1 MELKY
6 TKCKYC
12 GKEMPTGRIKRH
24 ENCCVKNPENIASEE
39 PIELNESNL
48 EKVQNLPK
56 VLKRRQSVKYICSSC
71 GREILLKSFLN
82 FKGFSTC
89 HNCEREKTNI
99 EKFGSKTPAQSLSVK
114 EKIKKAWNE
123 KTNEEIEKS
132 NQKRKNTCKE
142 RYGVEAVAQDKEIH
156 QKQIDTLI
164 SKSEEEKK
172 KISEKR
178 SNTMKSLYGVE
189 HALQSPEFLEKSKN
203 TSKIKY
209 GKENIFQTEEF
220 KKKRSKTC
228 IEKYGDEF
236 PIRTK
241 EIQEKVKNTCE
252 ERYGKET
259 YVNTEKAKK
268 TLLEK
273 YGIAHAPIHKYIF
286 ENEYFDSSWELAVW
300 IWAKENNFEI
310 KREPI
315 EIEYE
320 FEGQKHSYFPDFEI
334 NGKLIE
340 IKGSQF
346 FRNGKMI
353 NPYDESKNGLFE
365 AKHQAGLKNNVIF
378 WKEEEMKS
386 IIDYIEKKYTKNFL
400 PLFKKDIPF
409 PYPELITKGDY
420 DLIRYFHKSIFSAS
434 KKGKLRPIQAWE
446 NKSLVLDS
454 ALNRL
459 KYVGRCTP
467 QDILKGFSIAQIA
480 PKVSVFRPKLAEKLI
495 KKYIPEAVLI
505 VDPFS
510 GFSGRMLGAFNCGK
524 QYLGFDINEEHVK
537 ESNEIIR
544 YKKIED
550 KCEVRV
556 QDLISFKEK
565 DWTCL
570 KNVYL
575 FTCPPYEDKESWNEN
590 EVEKSCD
597 EWIDLCLQK
606 HKGCKGYLFVVDETE
621 KYKDRIVEV
630 LTNKS
635 HFGTNFEYVVLI

>member
-12 GKEMPTGRIKRH
+12 GKEMRDRLIKRH
-24 ENCCVKNPENIASEE
+24 EKCCIKNPANCASEE
-39 PIELNESNL
+39 PIELNEDNL
-48 EKVQNLPK
+48 KDVENLPK
-56 VLKRRQSVKYICSSC
+56 TLKRKQSIKYKCQNC

-82 FKGFSTC
+82 FKDFSTC
-89 HNCEREKTNI
+89 HNCERERTNI

-142 RYGVEAVAQDKEIH
+142 KYGVEAVAQKKEIH
-156 QKQIDTLI
+156 QKQVNTFV
-164 SKSEEEKK
+164 SKSKEEKE
-172 KISEKR
+172 KIKEKR
-178 SNTMKSLYGVE
+178 KSTMRGLYGVDF
-189 HALQSPEFLEKSKN
+189 ALQSQVFKEKARNTFLKN
-203 TSKIKY
+203 FE
-209 GKENIFQTEEF
+209 KENVFQTEEF

-241 EIQEKVKNTCE
+241 EMQEKIKNTLK

-259 YVNTEKAKK
+259 YRNTEKAKK

-273 YGIAHAPIHKYIF
+273 YGIAHPPVHKYIF
-286 ENEYFDSSWELAVW
+286 QNEYFDSSWELAVW

-310 KREPI
+310 KREPV
-315 EIEYE
+315 EINYE
-320 FEGQKHSYFPDFEI
+320 FGGESHSYFPDFEI

-340 IKGSQF
+340 IKGGQF

-353 NPYDESKNGLFE
+353 NPFDESKNDLFE
-365 AKHQAGLKNNVIF
+365 AKHQVALKNNVIF
-378 WKEEEMKS
+378 WKDEEMKP

-434 KKGKLRPIQAWE
+434 KKGKLSPIQAWK
-446 NKSLVLDS
+446 NKSLVLES

-459 KYVGRCTP
+459 KYIGRCEP
-467 QDILKGFSIAQIA
+467 SDILKGFSIAQIA

-495 KKYIPEAVLI
+495 KKYILEADLI

-537 ESNEIIR
+537 ESNEIIH
-544 YKKIED
+544 YKKID
-550 KCEVRV
+550 SKCEVRV

-565 DWTCL
+565 DWSCL
-570 KNVYL
+570 KDVYL
-575 FTCPPYEDKESWNEN
+575 FTCPPYSGKEHWNEN
-590 EVEKSCD
+590 EIEKSCD

-606 HKGCKGYLFVVDETE
+606 HKGCKGYLFVVDKTE
-621 KYKDRIVEV
+621 KYKDKIVET

-635 HFGTNFEYVVLI
+635 HFGTNFEYVILI

>member
-12 GKEMPTGRIKRH
+12 GREMENHRIKRH
-24 ENCCVKNPENIASEE
+24 EKCCIKNPENCASED
-39 PIELNESNL
+39 PIELNEDNL
-48 EKVQNLPK
+48 KDVENLPK
-56 VLKRRQSVKYICSSC
+56 TLKRKQPIKYKCQKC
-71 GREILLKSFLN
+71 GREVLLKSFLN

-99 EKFGSKTPAQSLSVK
+99 EKFGSKTPAQSFNVK
-114 EKIKKAWNE
+114 EKIKKAWNG

-142 RYGVEAVAQDKEIH
+142 KYGVEAVAQNEEIH
-156 QKQIDTLI
+156 QRQVNTFI

-172 KISEKR
+172 KIKEKR
-178 SNTMKSLYGVE
+178 SSTMRNLYGVNF
-189 HALQSPEFLEKSKN
+189 ALQSQVFKEKARNTFLKNFGKS
-203 TSKIKY
+203 
-209 GKENIFQTEEF
+209 NIFSTPVFQDQR
-220 KKKRSKTC
+220 K
-228 IEKYGDEF
+228 D
-236 PIRTK
+236 
-241 EIQEKVKNTCE
+241 
-252 ERYGKET
+252 
-259 YVNTEKAKK
+259 
-268 TLLEK
+268 TLRKK
-273 YGIAHAPIHKYIF
+273 YGIAHSPIHKYVF
-286 ENEYFDSSWELAVW
+286 QNEYFDSSWELAVW

-320 FEGQKHSYFPDFEI
+320 FEDQKHSYFPDFEI

-340 IKGSQF
+340 IKGGQF

-353 NPYDESKNGLFE
+353 NPFDESKNDLFDVKYQV
-365 AKHQAGLKNNVIF
+365 ALKNNVIF
-378 WKEEEMKS
+378 WKNEEMKP
-386 IIDYIEKKYTKNFL
+386 IIDYIEKKYTKDFL
-400 PLFKKDIPF
+400 PLFKKNIPF

-434 KKGKLRPIQAWE
+434 KKGKPSPAQAWGD
-446 NKSLVLDS
+446 KSLVLES

-480 PKVSVFRPKLAEKLI
+480 PKVSVFRPKLAEKLV
-495 KKYIPEAVLI
+495 KKYIQDADLI

-510 GFSGRMLGAFNCGK
+510 GFSGRMLGAFNCEK

-537 ESNEIIR
+537 EANGIIH
-544 YKKIED
+544 YKKIEG

-556 QDLISFKEK
+556 QDLISFKGK
-565 DWTCL
+565 DWSCL

-575 FTCPPYEDKESWNEN
+575 FTCPPYGDKENWNEN

-621 KYKDRIVEV
+621 KYKDRIVET

-635 HFGTNFEYVVLI
+635 HFGTNFEYVILF